1 MENTALLQKYM
12 PAACAW
18 AAATEC
24 EILRSGAPLG
34 AQLYADA
41 ERIGVRHPEKIRL
54 MSVNA
59 MPLPPD
65 RMLRKAVVSS
75 NLISGATMGL
85 CLRYGIYIRFDQWGR
100 RDLVVHELVHTA
112 QYERLGGI
120 EPFLHQYLHECFTVG
135 YPLGD
140 LEQEAIHVT
149 QRILCAHP

>member
-1 MENTALLQKYM
+1 METHSLLQRYL

-18 AAATEC
+18 ASATEC
-24 EILRSGAPLG
+24 EILSVGAPLS

-41 ERIGVRHPEKIRL
+41 ERIGVRHPERVRL
-54 MSVNA
+54 MSVTT

-65 RMLRKAVVSS
+65 PQLRKAVTST
-75 NLISGATMGL
+75 NLISSTTMGL

-120 EPFLHQYLHECFTVG
+120 EAFLSEYLHECLTAG

-140 LEQEAIHVT
+140 LEQEAMQVT
-149 QRILCAHP
+149 EKICGLHH